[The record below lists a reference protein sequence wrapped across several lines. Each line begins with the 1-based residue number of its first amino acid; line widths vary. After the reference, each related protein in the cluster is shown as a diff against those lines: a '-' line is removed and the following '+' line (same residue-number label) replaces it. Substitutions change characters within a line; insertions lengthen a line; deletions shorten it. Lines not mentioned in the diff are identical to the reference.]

1 MNVAAMHG
9 QCDILR
15 FLISKGALHHSQEF
29 TRSPLNEAVKYLQ
42 YDAAV
47 LLLNEGSHIDHRD
60 HCGWTPLIYAANHGS
75 WPFLHLLLSRGADPY
90 VGDRDDDDDA
100 EVFSRLEGH
109 NDQAKFLA
117 EVKALGGW
125 GAYLHEPRR
134 QMLSLR
140 ILCERG
146 RATTRDFVHL
156 RIWGPNT
163 FIPPGITYAIFKGLS
178 EGAREEV
185 IALSRANFPSSQN
198 KVPRT
203 TRREQLPIEIFKK
216 ILSYWRSDRDDLPS
230 RPAQVPLPRK

>member
-1 MNVAAMHG
+1 M
-9 QCDILR
+9 
-15 FLISKGALHHSQEF
+15 
-29 TRSPLNEAVKYLQ
+29 
-42 YDAAV
+42 
-47 LLLNEGSHIDHRD
+47 
-60 HCGWTPLIYAANHGS
+60 GWE
-75 WPFLHLLLSRGADPY
+75 
-90 VGDRDDDDDA
+90 DDDDA
-100 EVFSRLEGH
+100 QLIARANGH
-109 NDQAKFLA
+109 DDQAKFLA
-117 EVKALGGW
+117 EVKAIGGW

-203 TRREQLPIEIFKK
+203 TRREQLPVEIFKK
-216 ILSYWRSDRDDLPS
+216 IVSYWRSDRDDLPS
-230 RPAQVPLPRK
+230 RPAQVPLSRE